1 MSRKVV
7 LVLCA
12 AFALAVGVAT
22 ASARDANSANLALS
36 PDVVRCP
43 GDPASL
49 CFGTLNGNG
58 LAPTRDPASPSLVT
72 IQGFRSD
79 GTPGFTINRPVDGN
93 GRIHFVGNLG
103 CGEDNYSQFV
113 NFSASG
119 TAADGTTITTNVIAT
134 APC

>member
-22 ASARDANSANLALS
+22 ASARGGNSANLALS
-36 PDVVRCP
+36 PDIVRCP

-58 LAPTRDPASPSLVT
+58 LAPNSLVR

-79 GTPGFTINRPVDGN
+79 GTLAFSLGRPVDGN
-93 GRIHFVGNLG
+93 GRIHFVGNLS

-113 NFSASG
+113 NFSASA

>member
-36 PDVVRCP
+36 SDVVRCP
-43 GDPASL
+43 GYPASL

-58 LAPTRDPASPSLVT
+58 LAPNSLVT

-79 GTPGFTINRPVDGN
+79 GTLGFTVIHPVDGN
-93 GRIHFVGNLG
+93 GRIHFVGSLF
-103 CGEDNYSQFV
+103 CGEDNYSQFM
-113 NFSASG
+113 NFSASA

>member
-22 ASARDANSANLALS
+22 ASARGGNSANLALS

-58 LAPTRDPASPSLVT
+58 LAPNSLVR

-79 GTPGFTINRPVDGN
+79 GTLAFSLGRPVDGN
-93 GRIHFVGNLG
+93 GRIHFVGNLS
-103 CGEDNYSQFV
+103 CGEDSSQFV
-113 NFSASG
+113 NFSASA

>member
-36 PDVVRCP
+36 SDVVRCP

-58 LAPTRDPASPSLVT
+58 LAPNSLVT

-79 GTPGFTINRPVDGN
+79 GTLGFTITRPADGN
-93 GRIHFVGNLG
+93 GRIHIVGNLI
-103 CGEDNYSQFV
+103 CREVNFQFV
-113 NFSASG
+113 NFSAYA

>member
-22 ASARDANSANLALS
+22 ASARGGNSANLALS
-36 PDVVRCP
+36 SDVVRCP

-58 LAPTRDPASPSLVT
+58 LAPNSLVT
-72 IQGFRSD
+72 IQGSRSD
-79 GTPGFTINRPVDGN
+79 GTLGFTITRPADGN
-93 GRIHFVGNLG
+93 GRIHIVGNLI
-103 CGEDNYSQFV
+103 CREVNFQFV
-113 NFSASG
+113 NFSAYA

>member
-22 ASARDANSANLALS
+22 ASARGGNSANLALS
-36 PDVVRCP
+36 PDIVRCP

-58 LAPTRDPASPSLVT
+58 LAPNSLVR

-79 GTPGFTINRPVDGN
+79 GTLGFTINRLVDGN
-93 GRIHFVGNLG
+93 GRIHFVGNLS
-103 CGEDNYSQFV
+103 CGEDSSQFV
-113 NFSASG
+113 NFSASA

>member
-36 PDVVRCP
+36 SDVVRCP
-43 GDPASL
+43 GYPASL

-58 LAPTRDPASPSLVT
+58 LAPNSLVR

-79 GTPGFTINRPVDGN
+79 GTLAFSLGRPVDGN
-93 GRIHFVGNLG
+93 GRIHFVGNLS
-103 CGEDNYSQFV
+103 CGEDSSQFV
-113 NFSASG
+113 NFSAYA

>member
-22 ASARDANSANLALS
+22 ASARGGNSANLALS
-36 PDVVRCP
+36 PDIVRCP

-58 LAPTRDPASPSLVT
+58 LVPNSLVT

-79 GTPGFTINRPVDGN
+79 GTLGFTITRPADGN
-93 GRIHFVGNLG
+93 GRIHFVGNLI

-113 NFSASG
+113 NFSASA

>member
-22 ASARDANSANLALS
+22 ASARGGNSANLALS
-36 PDVVRCP
+36 SDVVRCP
-43 GDPASL
+43 IYTASL

-58 LAPTRDPASPSLVT
+58 LAPNSLAT

-79 GTPGFTINRPVDGN
+79 GTLGFTVTHLVDGN
-93 GRIHFVGNLG
+93 GRIHFVGNLF
-103 CGEDNYSQFV
+103 CGEDSSQFM
-113 NFSASG
+113 NFSASA
-119 TAADGTTITTNVIAT
+119 TAGDGTTITTNVIAT

>member
-22 ASARDANSANLALS
+22 ASAKSGNSANLALS

-58 LAPTRDPASPSLVT
+58 LAPNSLVT
-72 IQGFRSD
+72 IQGFNSD
-79 GTPGFTINRPVDGN
+79 GTLKFTLTHQVDEN
-93 GRIHFVGNLG
+93 GRIHFVGNLI
-103 CGEDNYSQFV
+103 CGEDNDSPFV

>member
-36 PDVVRCP
+36 SDVVRCP

-58 LAPTRDPASPSLVT
+58 LAPNSLVT

-79 GTPGFTINRPVDGN
+79 GTLGFTINRLVDGN
-93 GRIHFVGNLG
+93 GRIHFVGNLS
-103 CGEDNYSQFV
+103 CGEDSSQFV
-113 NFSASG
+113 NFSASA

>member
-22 ASARDANSANLALS
+22 ASARGGNSANLALS
-36 PDVVRCP
+36 SDVVRCP

-58 LAPTRDPASPSLVT
+58 LAPNSLVT

-79 GTPGFTINRPVDGN
+79 GTLGFTINRLVDGN
-93 GRIHFVGNLG
+93 GRIHFVGNLS
-103 CGEDNYSQFV
+103 CGEDSSQFV
-113 NFSASG
+113 NFSASA

>member
-36 PDVVRCP
+36 SDVVRCP
-43 GDPASL
+43 GYPASL

-79 GTPGFTINRPVDGN
+79 GTLGFTINRLVDGN
-93 GRIHFVGNLG
+93 GRIHFVGNLS
-103 CGEDNYSQFV
+103 CGEDSSQFV
-113 NFSASG
+113 NFSASA